1 MIHSMSLF
9 YMVLLLYIVLYCVYM
24 EPLTKSYKKFFWE
37 EVKLSILLICI
48 SSFKIIL
55 ALPLKLL
62 SNSKQALN
70 FISSEFETVLDH
82 FQQIG

>member
-24 EPLTKSYKKFFWE
+24 EPLTKSYKKFCWE

-48 SSFKIIL
+48 SSLKIIV

-70 FISSEFETVLDH
+70 FISFEFETVLDH

>member
-24 EPLTKSYKKFFWE
+24 EPFTKSYKKFFWE

-48 SSFKIIL
+48 SSLKIIV

-62 SNSKQALN
+62 SNGKQALN
-70 FISSEFETVLDH
+70 FISSEFENVLDH

>member
-24 EPLTKSYKKFFWE
+24 EPLTKSYKTFFWE

-48 SSFKIIL
+48 SSLKIIV

-70 FISSEFETVLDH
+70 FISFEFETVLDH

>member
-24 EPLTKSYKKFFWE
+24 EPLTKGYKMFFWE

-48 SSFKIIL
+48 SSLKIIV

-70 FISSEFETVLDH
+70 FISFEFETVLDH

>member
-24 EPLTKSYKKFFWE
+24 EPLTKGYKKFFWE

-48 SSFKIIL
+48 SSLKIIV

-62 SNSKQALN
+62 SNSKQVLN
-70 FISSEFETVLDH
+70 FISFEFETVLDH

>member
-48 SSFKIIL
+48 SSLKIIV

-70 FISSEFETVLDH
+70 FISFEFETVLDH
-82 FQQIG
+82 FQQIA

>member
-24 EPLTKSYKKFFWE
+24 EPFTKSYKKFFWE
-37 EVKLSILLICI
+37 EAKLSTLLICI
-48 SSFKIIL
+48 SSLKIIV

-62 SNSKQALN
+62 SNGKQAFN